1 MIQKTVLLGPTAS
14 GKTELSIDLAIE
26 LNGEI
31 ISVDSRQCYKYLN
44 IGTAKP
50 DAHQLKKVKHYNV
63 SVLEPDQ
70 KDSAEKFRKRSEKYV
85 KEIGKK
91 NKKPLFTGGST
102 LHLRSIIQPFD
113 EVPGANKKN
122 LEKLEKRLDEEGSD
136 SLLRELQE
144 VDPEYA
150 EQVDGF
156 NRQRVL
162 RALDIYMQTG
172 KPFSS
177 FHSDGIVEP
186 PEEMIVAGLYYPRDV
201 LYDRIN
207 RRVDKMI
214 DSGLVEETKNI
225 LEMGYSKDLQSLQTV
240 GYRQVIEYL
249 EGGLT
254 HEQMV
259 SNIKTKTRRYAKR
272 QLTWFRRWP
281 FIHWLNAHEMTNKQ
295 LAESVK
301 QMVAGEWQKG

>member
-1 MIQKTVLLGPTAS
+1 MIEKIVLLGPTAS
-14 GKTELSIDLAIE
+14 GKTDLSIDLAIE
-26 LNGEI
+26 LHGEI

-44 IGTAKP
+44 IGTVKP
-50 DAHQLKKVKHYNV
+50 SAHQLKKVKHYNV

-70 KDSAEKFRKRSEKYV
+70 KDSAEKFRKRSEVYV
-85 KEIGKK
+85 KEIESK

-113 EVPGANKKN
+113 QVPGANKEN
-122 LEKLEKRLDEEGSD
+122 LEKLQKRLDEEGSD
-136 SLLRELQE
+136 SLFGELHE

-150 EQVDGF
+150 KQMDGF

-177 FHSDGIVEP
+177 FHSDEKVEP
-186 PEEMIVAGLYYPRDV
+186 PEEMIVAGLYYPRDI

-207 RRVDKMI
+207 RRVDRII
-214 DSGLVEETKNI
+214 DSGLVQETKNI
-225 LEMGYSKDLQSLQTV
+225 LEMGFSKDLQSLQTV
-240 GYRQVIEYL
+240 GYRQVIQHL
-249 EGGLT
+249 EGDLT
-254 HEQMV
+254 HEEMV
-259 SNIKTKTRRYAKR
+259 RDIKTKTRRYAKR

-281 FIHWLNAHEMTNKQ
+281 FIHWLNAHEMTNKE
-295 LAESVK
+295 LAECVK
-301 QMVAGEWQKG
+301 QMVAGKWQKG